1 MPDATQE
8 VDAARVDAASVVT
21 PDAPVDAA
29 ACAISAG
36 TTITLDGTNDIA
48 KYTAGQQLTPGAALG
63 TDAAAVAWDSSHL
76 FVTFTS
82 NAFTSPYEPLHV
94 YVETGATLATSTA
107 AHGKEYSAL
116 TPAVPFTPTHLI
128 AVRRVSDAG
137 TGGYDGVF
145 VPTDQWQTRTLSL
158 DTSTFASTDMRT
170 LSVSVPWSA
179 LGGCPKAMRLAVHVV
194 HGVAANEW
202 KELVPATH
210 TPWQMPGGGYYE
222 IDLTAAPAVAN
233 WTLR

>member
-8 VDAARVDAASVVT
+8 VDADTPDAAQVVT
-21 PDAPVDAA
+21 PDAPVDTVT
-29 ACAISAG
+29 CAISAG
-36 TTITLDGTNDIA
+36 MTIALDGNGDLA
-48 KYTAGQQLTPGAALG
+48 KYSADQQLSPGAALG

-82 NAFTSPYEPLHV
+82 NAFMGAYEPLHV
-94 YVETGATLATSTA
+94 YVETGAALATTTA
-107 AHGKEYSAL
+107 AHGKEYSGL
-116 TPAVPFTPTHLI
+116 TPAVPFSPTHLI

-145 VPTDQWQTRTLSL
+145 VPTDQWMTRTLAL
-158 DTSTFASTDMRT
+158 ETSTFASTDMRT

-179 LGGCPKAMRLAVHVV
+179 LGGCPTKMRLAVHVV

-210 TPWQMPGGGYYE
+210 TPWVMPGGGFYE